1 MFPTFVADH
10 LPKGRG
16 KGRKN
21 VNNEKATDDFHF
33 EKFKKQMRRY
43 WCSGQLEW
51 TVLKR
56 SLDAN

>member
-43 WCSGQLEW
+43 
-51 TVLKR
+51 
-56 SLDAN
+56 